1 MNSKNRQQD
10 IEMRSGKTKTEKE
23 FDPYENR
30 CLAKPI
36 T

>member
-1 MNSKNRQQD
+1 MGSQNRQQD
-10 IEMRSGKTKTEKE
+10 IEMRSKSDKNKE

-30 CLAKPI
+30 SLAKPI